1 MWQLASTGMPPRS
14 PASANRRSPW
24 SPPHVLL
31 LVALASVLLAKHAAC
46 QATGSDEGGTPQSVR
61 TAHSSEELHAALA
74 DPDVS
79 EVLVTSRLLI
89 APPVFSASPERQL
102 DLKRKL
108 TIRGT
113 SPEAGLW
120 THRTRCG
127 DPSSQ
132 CDDGV
137 VPLDDEW
144 LRYHKFLTLHSLRL
158 ENLVVLTTE
167 ITYELMQV
175 GQGALFGIQGGKRLD
190 YYLDYSL
197 PRGTLGGLSLRN
209 CSVDIGLLDSV
220 PAVLDESVTATVFDE
235 TISYAGLTGLRS
247 EEVKLEGNSGIQV
260 PVLSPRE
267 ASMAAL
273 EILRLMLV
281 GGFQLSSSFSDT
293 DFDVESAFLYLWG
306 PNKLHMFYYW
316 SYGFRIVD
324 SSITMNSDTMSIVPK
339 DIVEF
344 VQPGSDSED
353 LESFRTAMLT
363 YRGEKNAECQS
374 IYAPDTAF
382 LASAAEAGIDLPQS
396 FSRPI
401 GGRDYEG
408 PMNRTASGRPCV
420 PWRDITH
427 LGAEEEFGDIEGNAC
442 RWESRPCMRHGSL
455 FGNAAREQIDLLD

>member
-1 MWQLASTGMPPRS
+1 M
-14 PASANRRSPW
+14 
-24 SPPHVLL
+24 
-31 LVALASVLLAKHAAC
+31 
-46 QATGSDEGGTPQSVR
+46 
-61 TAHSSEELHAALA
+61 A
-74 DPDVS
+74 DPGVS

-89 APPVFSASPERQL
+89 APPLFSASPERQL
-102 DLKRKL
+102 DLKRYL

-120 THRTRCG
+120 THRTRCS

-144 LRYHKFLTLHSLRL
+144 LRYHKFLTLDSLRL
-158 ENLVVLTTE
+158 ENIVVLRTGVSL
-167 ITYELMQV
+167 ELMQV
-175 GQGALFGIQGGKRLD
+175 GQGAMFGIQGGKRLV
-190 YYLDYSL
+190 

-209 CSVDIGLLDSV
+209 CSVEIGLRDSA
-220 PAVLDESVTATVFDE
+220 PAVLDESIMAMMFDK
-235 TISYAGLTGLRS
+235 TISYAGMTGLRS
-247 EEVKLEGNSGIQV
+247 QGVELEGNSGMKAV

-281 GGFQLSSSFSDT
+281 GGFQLSSSFSDVY
-293 DFDVESAFLYLWG
+293 FDVESAFLYLWG
-306 PNKLHMFYYW
+306 PNKLHVFYYW

-324 SSITMNSDTMSIVPK
+324 SSITMNSDAVSILPK
-339 DIVEF
+339 DVIEF
-344 VQPGSDSED
+344 VQPGSNSED

-374 IYAPDTAF
+374 IYAPDTAL

-408 PMNRTASGRPCV
+408 PVNHTASGRPCV

-442 RWESRPCMRHGSL
+442 RWESRPCMRHGRL
-455 FGNAAREQIDLLD
+455 FGNATCQDLLD